1 MQVAI
6 CVADVLDQILDGA
19 LLGDIDL
26 AIHHLC
32 TQGPQGGQAGIIG
45 QGRAADQ
52 DEDDILCPG
61 SDLTRKDQPQAAGA
75 PGDEIDTPI
84 FPGQPA
90 GSQRESANSCQ
101 AATRRTPR
109 S

>member
-6 CVADVLDQILDGA
+6 CVADVLDQLLDGA

-45 QGRAADQ
+45 QGRTADQ
-52 DEDDILCPG
+52 DEVTFG
-61 SDLTRKDQPQAAGA
+61 ARAAISRAKINPRPPA
-75 PGDEIDTPI
+75 PPVM
-84 FPGQPA
+84 
-90 GSQRESANSCQ
+90 R
-101 AATRRTPR
+101 
-109 S
+109 